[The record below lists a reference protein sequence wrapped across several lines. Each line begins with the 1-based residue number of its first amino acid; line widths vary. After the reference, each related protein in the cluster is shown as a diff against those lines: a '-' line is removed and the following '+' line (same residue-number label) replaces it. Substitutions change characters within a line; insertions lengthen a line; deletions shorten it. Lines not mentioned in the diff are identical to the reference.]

1 MSDQESWPV
10 KVYIYD
16 NSKGMVKPLS
26 RTLLGK
32 LKLGYSPY
40 IHNILT
46 ESFEISDVPLPA
58 LQASR

>member
-32 LKLGYSPY
+32 LGYSPY

-46 ESFEISDVPLPA
+46 EELEISDVSLHA